1 VRDHSGIHTGTLRHV
16 PINQS
21 RTQHRENPEISGQV
35 CKYIQ
40 ICVCVCVCECER
52 LARIDTLRWGSS
64 RHGKTFLA
72 LTGKRKVVASVCL
85 CPHAAAATRHHAEHA
100 EHAEGHRH
108 STCTPPTAALSRS
121 IA

>member
-1 VRDHSGIHTGTLRHV
+1 MFPSTKVVHNTEKTLRSV
-16 PINQS
+16 VRYANIY
-21 RTQHRENPEISGQV
+21 
-35 CKYIQ
+35 KY
-40 ICVCVCVCECER
+40 VCECER

-85 CPHAAAATRHHAEHA
+85 CPPAAAATRHHAEHA